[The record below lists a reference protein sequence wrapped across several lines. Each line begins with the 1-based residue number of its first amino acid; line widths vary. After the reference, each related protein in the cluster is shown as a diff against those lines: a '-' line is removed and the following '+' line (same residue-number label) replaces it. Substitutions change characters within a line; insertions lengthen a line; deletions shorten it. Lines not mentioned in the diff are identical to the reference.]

1 MNIVI
6 LDGYTANPGD
16 LSWDGLKEFG
26 ELQVYDRT
34 APEELLGRAKDAE
47 VLLTNKVIIDAKT
60 MAALPKLRYIG
71 VLATGYNVVD
81 IAEAHRRGIVV
92 TNIPAYSTMSVAQMV
107 MAHLLNIT
115 NQVALH
121 AEAVREGAW
130 ERNPDF
136 SLTPTLSKGEGVS
149 SRCLAVDFDEQ
160 LLPPSFGGD
169 GGGCGAL
176 IELDGLTFGIVG
188 LGNIGMQVARMAQA
202 MGMKVMAVSSKQEEV
217 LGQMGIQKAASYE
230 QLFSEA
236 DVVSLHCP
244 LTDET
249 RHLVNRERLGLMKPS
264 AILINTGRGPLLDE
278 QAVAD
283 ALIEGRLYAV
293 GVDVLT
299 EEPPRHGSPLIKA
312 PRCFITPH
320 IAWASAAA
328 RRRLI
333 DIATDNVAAFLR
345 GEAQN
350 RI

>member
-1 MNIVI
+1 MKIVI
-6 LDGYTANPGD
+6 LDGHTANPGD
-16 LSWDGLKEFG
+16 LSWDGLREYG
-26 ELQVYDRT
+26 ELEVYDRT
-34 APEELLGRAKDAE
+34 APTELLSRAEGAE
-47 VLLTNKVIIDAKT
+47 VILTNKVIIDAKA
-60 MAALPKLRYIG
+60 MAALPCLRYIG

-121 AEAVREGAW
+121 AESVRRGEW
-130 ERNPDF
+130 QECPDF
-136 SLTPTLSKGEGVS
+136 SFTKSP
-149 SRCLAVDFDEQ
+149 
-160 LLPPSFGGD
+160 
-169 GGGCGAL
+169 L
-176 IELDGLTFGIVG
+176 IELDGLTLGIVG
-188 LGNIGMQVARMAQA
+188 LGNTGSATARMAQA
-202 MGMKVMAVSSKQEEV
+202 MGMQVMAVSSKAEEMLRP
-217 LGQMGIQKAASYE
+217 LGIRKASGYE

-249 RHLVNRERLGLMKPS
+249 RHLVNRERLSLMKPT

-283 ALIEGRLYAV
+283 ALTEGHLYAV

-299 EEPPRHGSPLIKA
+299 EEPPRKGSPLITA
-312 PRCFITPH
+312 PRCYITPH

-333 DIATDNVAAFLR
+333 SIATSNVAAFLR
-345 GEAQN
+345 GEPQN
-350 RI
+350 CI

>member
-1 MNIVI
+1 MLRIVI

-16 LSWDGLKEFG
+16 LSWDGLKELG
-26 ELQVYDRT
+26 QLTVYDRT
-34 APEELLGRAKDAE
+34 TPEQLLRRAEGAE
-47 VLLTNKVIIDAKT
+47 VLLTNKVIISADT
-60 MAALPKLRYIG
+60 MAALPQLRYIG

-81 IAEAHRRGIVV
+81 IAEAHRRGIIV

-121 AEAVREGAW
+121 AEAVRKGDW
-130 ERNPDF
+130 QQSPDF
-136 SLTPTLSKGEGVS
+136 SFTKAP
-149 SRCLAVDFDEQ
+149 
-160 LLPPSFGGD
+160 
-169 GGGCGAL
+169 L
-176 IELDGLTFGIVG
+176 IELDGLTLGIVG
-188 LGNIGMQVARMAQA
+188 LGNTGTATARMAQA
-202 MGMKVMAVSSKQEEV
+202 MGMQVMAISSKTETE
-217 LGQMGIQKAASYE
+217 LSRMGIRKAKDYK

-236 DVVSLHCP
+236 DVISLHCP

-249 RHLVNRERLGLMKPS
+249 RHLVNRERLALMKPS

-278 QAVAD
+278 QAVGE
-283 ALIEGRLYAV
+283 ALAAGKLYAV

-299 EEPPRHGSPLIKA
+299 EEPPRSGSPLISA
-312 PRCFITPH
+312 PRCYITPH

-333 DIATDNVAAFLR
+333 DIATNNVAAFLH
-345 GEAQN
+345 GEPQN

>member
-1 MNIVI
+1 MKIVI
-6 LDGYTANPGD
+6 LDAFTANPGD
-16 LSWDGLKEFG
+16 LSWDGLRELG
-26 ELQVYDRT
+26 ELTVYDRT
-34 APEELLGRAKDAE
+34 KPEELLERANSAE
-47 VLLTNKVIIDAKT
+47 VLLTNKVIIDAKA
-60 MAALPKLRYIG
+60 MAALPQLRYIG

-81 IAEAHRRGIVV
+81 IEEAHKRSIAV

-121 AEAVREGAW
+121 ADAVRQGEW
-130 ERNPDF
+130 QQSPDF
-136 SLTPTLSKGEGVS
+136 CLTPTLSKREGDAS
-149 SRCLAVDFDEQ
+149 SQFT
-160 LLPPSFGGD
+160 PPLEGLEE
-169 GGGCGAL
+169 APL
-176 IELDGLTFGIVG
+176 IELDGLTMGIVG
-188 LGNIGMQVARMAQA
+188 VGNIGKQVAQIAQS
-202 MGMKVMAVSSKQEEV
+202 MGMKVMAVSSKSAEMLRE
-217 LGQMGIQKAASYE
+217 MGIRKASSYE

-249 RHLVNRERLGLMKPS
+249 RHLVNSERLALMKPT

-283 ALIEGRLYAV
+283 ALSTGKLYAV
-293 GVDVLT
+293 GVDVL
-299 EEPPRHGSPLIKA
+299 EKEPPREGSPLVSA

-333 DIATDNVAAFLR
+333 DIATQNVAAFLQGR
-345 GEAQN
+345 LLN

>member
-1 MNIVI
+1 MKIVI

-16 LSWDGLKEFG
+16 LSWDGLRELG
-26 ELQVYDRT
+26 ELTVYDRT
-34 APEELLGRAKDAE
+34 TPEQLLERAEGAE
-47 VLLTNKVIIDAKT
+47 VLLTNKVIIDAKA
-60 MAALPKLRYIG
+60 MAALPSLRYIG

-115 NQVALH
+115 NQVSLH
-121 AEAVREGAW
+121 AEAVRQGEWEGS
-130 ERNPDF
+130 PDF
-136 SLTPTLSKGEGVS
+136 SFTKSP
-149 SRCLAVDFDEQ
+149 
-160 LLPPSFGGD
+160 
-169 GGGCGAL
+169 L
-176 IELDGLTFGIVG
+176 IELDGLTMGIVG
-188 LGNIGMQVARMAQA
+188 LGNIGKQVARMAQA
-202 MGMKVMAVSSKQEEV
+202 MGMKVMAVSSKSEEV
-217 LGQMGIQKAASYE
+217 LRQHGIRKATSYE

-249 RHLVNRERLGLMKPS
+249 HHLVNRTRLTLMKPS

-283 ALIEGRLYAV
+283 ALNEGKLYAV

-299 EEPPRHGSPLIKA
+299 EEPPRKGSPLLHA
-312 PRCFITPH
+312 PHCYITPH

-333 DIATDNVAAFLR
+333 DIATDNVAAFLQ
-345 GEAQN
+345 GKALN

>member
-1 MNIVI
+1 MKIVI
-6 LDGYTANPGD
+6 LDGHTANPGD
-16 LSWDGLKEFG
+16 LSWDGLREYG
-26 ELQVYDRT
+26 ELEVYDRT
-34 APEELLGRAKDAE
+34 APTELLSRAEGAE
-47 VLLTNKVIIDAKT
+47 VILTNKVIIDTKT
-60 MAALPKLRYIG
+60 MAALPCLRYIG

-121 AEAVREGAW
+121 AESVRRGEW
-130 ERNPDF
+130 QECPDF
-136 SLTPTLSKGEGVS
+136 SFTKSP
-149 SRCLAVDFDEQ
+149 
-160 LLPPSFGGD
+160 
-169 GGGCGAL
+169 L
-176 IELDGLTFGIVG
+176 IELDGLTLGIVG
-188 LGNIGMQVARMAQA
+188 LGNTGSATARMAQA
-202 MGMKVMAVSSKQEEV
+202 MGMQVMAVSSKAEEMLRP
-217 LGQMGIQKAASYE
+217 LGIRKASGYE

-249 RHLVNRERLGLMKPS
+249 RHLVNRERLAQMKPT

-283 ALIEGRLYAV
+283 ALTEGRLYAV

-299 EEPPRHGSPLIKA
+299 EEPPRKGSPLITA
-312 PRCFITPH
+312 PRCYITPH

-333 DIATDNVAAFLR
+333 SIATSNVAAFLR
-345 GEAQN
+345 DEPQN
-350 RI
+350 CI

>member
-1 MNIVI
+1 MKIVI

-16 LSWDGLKEFG
+16 LSWDELKEFG
-26 ELQVYDRT
+26 ELSVYDRT
-34 APEELLGRAKDAE
+34 TPEQLLSRAEGAE
-47 VLLTNKVIIDAKT
+47 ILLTNKVIIDAKA
-60 MAALPKLRYIG
+60 MNALPQLHYIG

-81 IAEAHRRGIVV
+81 IEEAHRRGIVV

-121 AEAVREGAW
+121 AEAVRKGEW
-130 ERNPDF
+130 QQSPDF
-136 SLTPTLSKGEGVS
+136 SFTKAS
-149 SRCLAVDFDEQ
+149 
-160 LLPPSFGGD
+160 
-169 GGGCGAL
+169 L
-176 IELDGLTFGIVG
+176 IELDGLTLGIVG
-188 LGNIGMQVARMAQA
+188 LGNIGKQVARMAQA
-202 MGMKVMAVSSKQEEV
+202 LGMQVMAVSSKTEEE
-217 LGQMGIQKAASYE
+217 LSQMGIRKAKDYG
-230 QLFSEA
+230 QLFREA

-249 RHLVNRERLGLMKPS
+249 RHLVNRERLALMKNT

-283 ALIEGRLYAV
+283 ALANNRIYAV
-293 GVDVLT
+293 GIDVLT
-299 EEPPRHGSPLIKA
+299 EEPPRKGSPLIAA
-312 PRCFITPH
+312 PRCYITPH

-333 DIATDNVAAFLR
+333 DIATNNVAAFLR
-345 GEAQN
+345 GESLN

>member
-1 MNIVI
+1 MKIVI

-16 LSWDGLKEFG
+16 LSWERLKELG
-26 ELQVYDRT
+26 ELEVYDRT
-34 APEELLGRAKDAE
+34 APGQLLERAEGAE
-47 VLLTNKVIIDAKT
+47 VLLTNKVIIDAKA
-60 MAALPKLRYIG
+60 MAALPQLRYIG

-115 NQVALH
+115 SQVALH
-121 AEAVREGAW
+121 AEAVRQGEW
-130 ERNPDF
+130 QRSLDF
-136 SLTPTLSKGEGVS
+136 SFTKAP
-149 SRCLAVDFDEQ
+149 
-160 LLPPSFGGD
+160 
-169 GGGCGAL
+169 L
-176 IELDGLTFGIVG
+176 IELDGLTMGIVG
-188 LGNIGMQVARMAQA
+188 LGNIGRQVARMAQA
-202 MGMKVMAVSSKQEEV
+202 MGMKVMAFSSKPEEE
-217 LGQMGIQKAASYE
+217 LRQMGIQKAASYE

-249 RHLVNRERLGLMKPS
+249 RHLVNRERLALMKPS

-283 ALIEGRLYAV
+283 ALMAGKLYAV

-299 EEPPRHGSPLIKA
+299 EEPPRNGSPLISA
-312 PRCFITPH
+312 PRCYITPH

-333 DIATDNVAAFLR
+333 DIATDNVAAFLQGKAR
-345 GEAQN
+345 N
-350 RI
+350 RIG

>member
-1 MNIVI
+1 MKIVI
-6 LDGYTANPGD
+6 LDGFTTSQGD
-16 LSWDGLKEFG
+16 LSWDGLRKLG
-26 ELQVYDRT
+26 ELEVFDRT
-34 APEELLGRAKDAE
+34 KPEQLLERAQNAE
-47 VLLTNKVIIDAKT
+47 VLLTNKVIIDAKA
-60 MAALPKLRYIG
+60 MAALPQLRYIG

-81 IAEAHRRGIVV
+81 IEEAHKRGIAV

-121 AEAVREGAW
+121 AEAVRNGEWQAS
-130 ERNPDF
+130 PDF
-136 SLTPTLSKGEGVS
+136 SFTKSP
-149 SRCLAVDFDEQ
+149 
-160 LLPPSFGGD
+160 
-169 GGGCGAL
+169 L

-188 LGNIGMQVARMAQA
+188 LGNIGKQVAQMAQSL
-202 MGMKVMAVSSKQEEV
+202 GMKVMAVSSKSEEV
-217 LGQMGIQKAASYE
+217 IREMGICKASSYK

-244 LTDET
+244 LTKET
-249 RHLVNRERLGLMKPS
+249 HHLVNSERLALMKPS

-283 ALIEGRLYAV
+283 ALSAEKLYAV
-293 GVDVLT
+293 GVDVLE
-299 EEPPRHGSPLIKA
+299 EEPPREGGPLISA

-333 DIATDNVAAFLR
+333 DIATQNVAAFMQGKML
-345 GEAQN
+345 N

>member
-1 MNIVI
+1 MHRIVI

-16 LSWDGLKEFG
+16 LSWDGLKELG
-26 ELQVYDRT
+26 ELTVYDRT
-34 APEELLGRAKDAE
+34 APEQLLNRADGAE
-47 VLLTNKVIIDAKT
+47 ILLTNKVIIDASA
-60 MAALPKLRYIG
+60 MAALPQLRYIG

-121 AEAVREGAW
+121 AEAVRKGEW
-130 ERNPDF
+130 QQSPDF
-136 SLTPTLSKGEGVS
+136 SFTKAS
-149 SRCLAVDFDEQ
+149 
-160 LLPPSFGGD
+160 
-169 GGGCGAL
+169 L
-176 IELDGLTFGIVG
+176 IELDGLTMGIVG
-188 LGNIGMQVARMAQA
+188 LGNIGKQVAQMAQA
-202 MGMKVMAVSSKQEEV
+202 LGMQVMAVSSKSEETLTQ
-217 LGQMGIQKAASYE
+217 LGIRKAKDYE
-230 QLFSEA
+230 QLFHEA

-244 LTDET
+244 LTDDT
-249 RHLVNRERLGLMKPS
+249 RHLVNRERLALMKPT

-283 ALIEGRLYAV
+283 ALANNRIYAV
-293 GVDVLT
+293 GIDVLT
-299 EEPPRHGSPLIKA
+299 EEPPRKGSPLIAA
-312 PRCFITPH
+312 PRCYITPH

-333 DIATDNVAAFLR
+333 DIAISNVAAFLR

>member
-1 MNIVI
+1 MNKSPLPAPPLGECHNATAPSSKPSPKGGAGRGLII
-6 LDGYTANPGD
+6 LDGFTANPGD
-16 LSWDGLKEFG
+16 LSWDGLKQFG
-26 ELQVYDRT
+26 ELKVYERT
-34 APEELLGRAKDAE
+34 APEELLSRAKGAE
-47 VLLTNKVIIDAKT
+47 VLLTNKVVINAEA
-60 MAALPKLRYIG
+60 MAALPDLRYIG

-81 IAEAHRRGIVV
+81 IAEAHRRGIAV

-121 AEAVREGAW
+121 AAAVRNGEW
-130 ERNPDF
+130 ETSLDF
-136 SLTPTLSKGEGVS
+136 SFSKS
-149 SRCLAVDFDEQ
+149 S
-160 LLPPSFGGD
+160 
-169 GGGCGAL
+169 L

-188 LGNIGMQVARMAQA
+188 LGNIGRQVARMAQA
-202 MGMKVMAVSSKQEEV
+202 LGMQVMAVSSKSEEE
-217 LGQMGIQKAASYE
+217 LSRMGIRKASGYE
-230 QLFSEA
+230 QLFSES

-249 RHLVNRERLGLMKPS
+249 RHLVNRERLALMKPT

-278 QAVAD
+278 AAVSE
-283 ALIEGRLYAV
+283 ALTAGKLYAV

-299 EEPPRHGSPLIKA
+299 DEPPRNGSPLISA

-320 IAWASAAA
+320 IAWASGAA

-333 DIATDNVAAFLR
+333 DIATSNVAAFLQ
-345 GEAQN
+345 GKEQN

>member
-1 MNIVI
+1 MKIVI

-16 LSWDGLKEFG
+16 LSWDGLKGLG
-26 ELQVYDRT
+26 ELEVYDRT
-34 APEELLGRAKDAE
+34 APEQLLERAKDAE
-47 VLLTNKVIIDAKT
+47 ILLTNKVIIDAKA
-60 MAALPKLRYIG
+60 MAALPSLQYIG

-81 IAEAHRRGIVV
+81 IEEAHKRGIAV

-121 AEAVREGAW
+121 ANAVRNGEWQAS
-130 ERNPDF
+130 PDF
-136 SLTPTLSKGEGVS
+136 SFSKS
-149 SRCLAVDFDEQ
+149 
-160 LLPPSFGGD
+160 P
-169 GGGCGAL
+169 L

-188 LGNIGMQVARMAQA
+188 LGNIGKQVAQMAQS
-202 MGMKVMAVSSKQEEV
+202 MGMKVMAVSSKSEEV
-217 LGQMGIQKAASYE
+217 LREMGIRKASNYE

-236 DVVSLHCP
+236 DIVSLHFP
-244 LTDET
+244 LTDKT
-249 RHLVNRERLGLMKPS
+249 RHLVNSERLALMKPT

-283 ALIEGRLYAV
+283 ALSAGKLYAV
-293 GVDVLT
+293 GVDVL
-299 EEPPRHGSPLIKA
+299 EKEPPRKGSPLISA

-333 DIATDNVAAFLR
+333 DIATQNVAAFMQGKTL
-345 GEAQN
+345 N

>member
-1 MNIVI
+1 MKIVI
-6 LDGYTANPGD
+6 LDGHTANPGD
-16 LSWDGLKEFG
+16 LSWDGLREYG
-26 ELQVYDRT
+26 ELEVYDRT
-34 APEELLGRAKDAE
+34 TPAELLSRAEGAE
-47 VLLTNKVIIDAKT
+47 VMLTNKVIIDAKA
-60 MAALPKLRYIG
+60 MAALPCFRYIG

-121 AEAVREGAW
+121 AESVRRGEW
-130 ERNPDF
+130 QECPDF
-136 SLTPTLSKGEGVS
+136 SFTKSP
-149 SRCLAVDFDEQ
+149 
-160 LLPPSFGGD
+160 
-169 GGGCGAL
+169 L
-176 IELDGLTFGIVG
+176 IELDGLTLGIVG
-188 LGNIGMQVARMAQA
+188 LGNTGSATARMAQA
-202 MGMKVMAVSSKQEEV
+202 MGMQVMAVSSKTEEMLRP
-217 LGQMGIQKAASYE
+217 LGIRKASGYE

-249 RHLVNRERLGLMKPS
+249 RHLVNRERLALMKPT

-283 ALIEGRLYAV
+283 ALTEGRLYAV

-299 EEPPRHGSPLIKA
+299 EEPPRKGSPLITA
-312 PRCFITPH
+312 PRCYITPH

-328 RRRLI
+328 RRRLVS
-333 DIATDNVAAFLR
+333 IATSNVAAFLS
-345 GEAQN
+345 GEPQN
-350 RI
+350 SI

>member
-1 MNIVI
+1 MKIVI
-6 LDGYTANPGD
+6 LDGHTANPGD
-16 LSWDGLKEFG
+16 LSWDGLREYG
-26 ELQVYDRT
+26 ELEVYDRT
-34 APEELLGRAKDAE
+34 APAELLSRAEGAE
-47 VLLTNKVIIDAKT
+47 VILTNKVIIDAKT
-60 MAALPKLRYIG
+60 MAALPCLRYIG

-121 AEAVREGAW
+121 AESVRRGEW
-130 ERNPDF
+130 QECPDF
-136 SLTPTLSKGEGVS
+136 SFTKSP
-149 SRCLAVDFDEQ
+149 
-160 LLPPSFGGD
+160 
-169 GGGCGAL
+169 L
-176 IELDGLTFGIVG
+176 IELDGLTLGIVG
-188 LGNIGMQVARMAQA
+188 LGNTGSATARMAQA
-202 MGMKVMAVSSKQEEV
+202 MGMQVMAVSSKTEEMLRQ
-217 LGQMGIQKAASYE
+217 LGIRKASGYE

-249 RHLVNRERLGLMKPS
+249 RHLVNRERLALMKPT

-283 ALIEGRLYAV
+283 ALTEGRLYAV

-299 EEPPRHGSPLIKA
+299 EEPPRKGSPLITA
-312 PRCFITPH
+312 PRCYITPH

-328 RRRLI
+328 RRRLVS
-333 DIATDNVAAFLR
+333 IATSNVAAFLR
-345 GEAQN
+345 GEPQN
-350 RI
+350 SI

>member
-1 MNIVI
+1 MKIVI
-6 LDGYTANPGD
+6 LDGHTANPGD
-16 LSWDGLKEFG
+16 LSWDGLREYG
-26 ELQVYDRT
+26 ELEVYDRT
-34 APEELLGRAKDAE
+34 APAELLSRAEGAE
-47 VLLTNKVIIDAKT
+47 VILTNKVIIDAKA
-60 MAALPKLRYIG
+60 MAALPCLRYIG

-121 AEAVREGAW
+121 AESVRRGEW
-130 ERNPDF
+130 QECPDF
-136 SLTPTLSKGEGVS
+136 SFTKSP
-149 SRCLAVDFDEQ
+149 
-160 LLPPSFGGD
+160 
-169 GGGCGAL
+169 L
-176 IELDGLTFGIVG
+176 IELDGLTLGIVG
-188 LGNIGMQVARMAQA
+188 LGNTGSATARMAQA
-202 MGMKVMAVSSKQEEV
+202 MGMQVMAVSSKTEEMLRP
-217 LGQMGIQKAASYE
+217 LGIRKASGYE

-249 RHLVNRERLGLMKPS
+249 RHLVNRERLALMKPT

-283 ALIEGRLYAV
+283 ALTEGRLYAV

-299 EEPPRHGSPLIKA
+299 EEPPRKGSPLIMA
-312 PRCFITPH
+312 PRCYITPH

-328 RRRLI
+328 RRRLVC
-333 DIATDNVAAFLR
+333 IATSNVAAFLR
-345 GEAQN
+345 GDPQN
-350 RI
+350 SS

>member
-1 MNIVI
+1 MLRIVI

-16 LSWDGLKEFG
+16 LSWDGLKELG
-26 ELQVYDRT
+26 QLTVYDRT
-34 APEELLGRAKDAE
+34 TPEQLLRRAEGAE
-47 VLLTNKVIIDAKT
+47 VLLTNKVIISADT
-60 MAALPKLRYIG
+60 MAALPQLRYIG

-81 IAEAHRRGIVV
+81 IAEAHRRGIIV

-121 AEAVREGAW
+121 AEAVRKGDW
-130 ERNPDF
+130 QQSPDF
-136 SLTPTLSKGEGVS
+136 SFTKAP
-149 SRCLAVDFDEQ
+149 
-160 LLPPSFGGD
+160 
-169 GGGCGAL
+169 L
-176 IELDGLTFGIVG
+176 IELDGLTLGIVG
-188 LGNIGMQVARMAQA
+188 LGNTGTATARMAQA
-202 MGMKVMAVSSKQEEV
+202 MGMQVMAISSKTETE
-217 LGQMGIQKAASYE
+217 LSRMGIRKAKDYK

-236 DVVSLHCP
+236 DVISLHCP

-249 RHLVNRERLGLMKPS
+249 RHLVNRERLALMKPS

-278 QAVAD
+278 QAVGE
-283 ALIEGRLYAV
+283 ALAAGKLYAV

-299 EEPPRHGSPLIKA
+299 EEPPRSGSPLISA
-312 PRCFITPH
+312 PRCHITPH

-333 DIATDNVAAFLR
+333 DIATNNVAAFLH
-345 GEAQN
+345 GEPQN